1 MAMGDQR
8 KIEGTVVFSVVGR
21 PNYGFDVFTV
31 DLPSNLSAHSQHKFL
46 NDHILTDAESINYNA
61 QFVSP
66 SDAKLLLLQENVNT
80 DIIPNEE
87 EEIIVYVS
95 ERTGN
100 ARIHFGS
107 SSAKA
112 HGPLPCTVSSSNNVG
127 FFFDRPTVKNGKAY
141 FVSMQEPADKPLK
154 SWSAVY
160 STCLR
165 TGHTVRLTPRGIVD
179 YSPSISPSGKWAMVA
194 SYGERDWE
202 LGRSLDLSTDLYAF
216 KTEDGSARRIV
227 AEGGGWPTWADEN
240 TVYFHKK
247 AEDGWWSIYRL
258 KLSSDPE
265 TIQEP
270 IKPERVTPPS
280 IHAFTPCASTTGNWI
295 AVATRRP
302 ETKFRHIEIFDLGS
316 ESFMAVTGCIN
327 PEIHHYNPFVSSD
340 SQRLGFHRFRGEVG
354 TDTLIPFLDPIESS
368 LPKLALYRLN
378 GSFPAFSPDGSLIA
392 FNPNLTEQGGVHI
405 LKADGSKRWR
415 IFKGPAFAVA
425 WNGKQKGLVYASV
438 GPIFAPDQTT
448 VHIISVRIDP
458 ENLGLEESEEVK
470 SEVRILTKDG
480 TKNNAFPHSSPD
492 GKQLVFRSGRSG
504 HKNLYIMDA
513 EQGEEGG
520 IRALTQGPWIDTM
533 PSWSPDG
540 EWIAFSSNRDD
551 SQQGGY
557 FSIYM
562 VHPDGTGLHKVPG
575 ISKERINHV
584 CFSPDS
590 KSLLFTANLGGV
602 SAEPISLPN
611 QFQPYGELFISRLDG
626 SEVQRLTFNAYEDG
640 TPAWGQGCNAV
651 CDDALS
657 LQSLNLDGKKTAG
670 VKLKGEFDEPYWLVT
685 PP

>member
-1 MAMGDQR
+1 MDDQR
-8 KIEGTVVFSVVGR
+8 KLEGTLVFSVVGR
-21 PNYGFDVFTV
+21 PNYGFDIFVIN
-31 DLPSNLSAHSQHKFL
+31 LPANLSVHSRPNYL
-46 NDHILTDAESINYNA
+46 NDHLVTDAKSINYNG

-66 SDAKLLLLQENVNT
+66 SDTKLLLLRENADT
-80 DIIPNEE
+80 DRIANEE
-87 EEIIVYVS
+87 EEMVVYVS

-107 SSAKA
+107 SCAKA
-112 HGPLPCTVSSSNNVG
+112 LGPLLCTVSPSNNVG
-127 FFFDRPTVKNGKAY
+127 FFFDRPVVKNGKAY

-165 TGHTVRLTPRGIVD
+165 TGHTVRLTPRGTVD

-202 LGRSLDLSTDLYAF
+202 LSRSLELSTDLYVF
-216 KTEDGSARRIV
+216 KAEDGSARKIV
-227 AEGGGWPTWADEN
+227 AQGGGWPTWADEN

-258 KLSSDPE
+258 KLPSDPE

-270 IKPERVTPPS
+270 IKPERITPPS
-280 IHAFTPCASTTGNWI
+280 IHAFTPCASATGDWI
-295 AVATRRP
+295 VVATRRP
-302 ETKFRHIEIFDLGS
+302 GTKFRHIEIFDLGS
-316 ESFMAVTGCIN
+316 ESFLAVTSLIN

-340 SQRLGFHRFRGEVG
+340 SRRLGFHRFRGEVG
-354 TDTLIPFLDPIESS
+354 TDTLIPFLDPIESP
-368 LPKLALYRLN
+368 LPKLELYRLN

-392 FNPNLTEQGGVHI
+392 FNPNLTEEGGVLV

-425 WNGKQKGLVYASV
+425 WNGKQKGLVHASV
-438 GPIFAPDQTT
+438 GPIFAPDQAT
-448 VHIISVRIDP
+448 VHIISISFKP
-458 ENLGLEESEEVK
+458 EDLALEESEEVK

-480 TKNNAFPHSSPD
+480 TKNNAFPSSSPD

-513 EQGEEGG
+513 EKGEEGG
-520 IRALTQGPWIDTM
+520 IYALTEGPWIDTM

-551 SQQGGY
+551 PEQGGY
-557 FSIYM
+557 FSIYL

-590 KSLLFTANLGGV
+590 KSLLFTANLSGV

-640 TPAWGQGCNAV
+640 TPAWAQGCS
-651 CDDALS
+651 ALS
-657 LQSLNLDGKKTAG
+657 LQSLNLDGKKIAG
-670 VKLKGEFDEPYWLVT
+670 EKLKGEFEEPYWLVT